1 MIPLLDLTRQY
12 QTLKPELEKA
22 ALELLESCAYILGP
36 AVAEF
41 EANAAQVLQ
50 VKHAIGVANGTD
62 ALQVALMTMGIGPG
76 DEVITTPFSF
86 FATAEVISA
95 VGATP
100 VFVDIEAATYN
111 LDPQLIEAAITEN
124 TRAIIPVHL
133 FGHAAALPEIN
144 AIAKKHNLYVL
155 EDAAQAWG
163 AALND
168 VPCGGLGDMAAF
180 SFYPTKNLGACGE
193 GGLITTNNDDLAEKA
208 RTLRVHGQ
216 KGTYVHYEIGVNS
229 RLQALQA
236 VLLNVKL
243 PHAKSWNDA
252 RRTHAAFYNEQFVG
266 LPLALPVERPGAHHV
281 YHQYTI
287 ASAQRE
293 KLIETLKAQ
302 GVGCAIYYPKCLHLQ
317 PVYENLG
324 YAEGSLPVAETAARE
339 VLSLPVF
346 PELTEAE
353 RQSVAEAVKTA
364 F

>member
-1 MIPLLDLTRQY
+1 MVPFFDLTRQY

-41 EANAAQVLQ
+41 ENNAAKALQ

-62 ALQVALMTMGIGPG
+62 ALQVALMTMGIGSG

-86 FATAEVISA
+86 FATAETISA

-100 VFVDIEAATYN
+100 VFVDIEAQTYN
-111 LDPQLIEAAITEN
+111 LNPQLIEAAITDN

-133 FGHAAALPEIN
+133 FGHAAALSEIN

-168 VPCGGLGDMAAF
+168 KPCGGLGDMAAF

-193 GGLITTNNDDLAEKA
+193 GGLITTNNDELAEKA
-208 RTLRVHGQ
+208 RMLRVHGQ
-216 KGTYVHYEIGVNS
+216 KGTYIHHEIGVNS

-243 PHAKSWNDA
+243 PHAQNWNDA
-252 RRTHAAFYNEQFVG
+252 RRAHAAFYNEQFAA
-266 LPLALPVERPGAHHV
+266 LPLRLPLELPGAHHV
-281 YHQYTI
+281 YHQYTV
-287 ASAQRE
+287 AGAERDALLE
-293 KLIETLKAQ
+293 FLKAREI
-302 GVGCAIYYPKCLHLQ
+302 GCAIYYPKCLHLQ

-324 YAEGSLPVAETAARE
+324 YAEGSLPVAETAARQ
-339 VLSLPVF
+339 VLALPVF
-346 PELTEAE
+346 PELTPAE
-353 RQSVAEAVKTA
+353 LQSVAEAVRAA

>member
-22 ALELLESCAYILGP
+22 ALELLESCRYILGP
-36 AVAEF
+36 AVDEF
-41 EANAAQVLQ
+41 EANAARALQ

-62 ALQVALMTMGIGPG
+62 ALQIALMAMGIGPG

-86 FATAEVISA
+86 FATAEVISC

-100 VFVDIEAATYN
+100 VFVDIDEATYN
-111 LDPQLIEAAITEN
+111 LNPQLVEAAITPK

-133 FGHAAALPEIN
+133 FGHAAAMDEIN
-144 AIAKKHNLYVL
+144 AVAKRHGLAVL

-163 AALND
+163 AKLNG

-193 GGLITTNNDDLAEKA
+193 GGLITTNDDALAEKA
-208 RTLRVHGQ
+208 RLLRVHGQ
-216 KGTYVHYEIGVNS
+216 RGTYTHYAIGVNS

-243 PHAKSWNDA
+243 PHAQSWNDA
-252 RRTHAAFYNEQFVG
+252 RRAHAAFFNEAFAD
-266 LPLALPVERPGAHHV
+266 LPIQLPVETPGAHHV
-281 YHQYTI
+281 FHQYTI
-287 ASAQRE
+287 RTQQRDE
-293 KLIETLKAQ
+293 LMAALKAREI
-302 GVGCAIYYPKCLHLQ
+302 GCAVYYPLCLHLQ

-324 YAEGSLPVAETAARE
+324 YKEGSLPVAEAASRE

-346 PELTEAE
+346 PELRRDELE
-353 RQSVAEAVKTA
+353 SVAQAVRAA